1 MADLHCTVEGAGT
14 GKAAGLEHEAWP
26 IRDQLLGDDW

>member
-1 MADLHCTVEGAGT
+1 MADLHCTVQGVGSRKVE
-14 GKAAGLEHEAWP
+14 GLEHEAGP